1 MKLSDCTS
9 PVMGNKEVILLCDK
23 VSKDDIEIRFYEE
36 NEETGA
42 VVWESFGDFQP
53 SDVHKQYAICFR
65 TPQFHNLEVRSC
77 TNSQATWDS
86 HKTPNLHGVVLRA
99 LALVLYPTHW
109 GLPIA

>member
-9 PVMGNKEVILLCDK
+9 PVMGNKELILLCDK
-23 VSKDDIEIRFYEE
+23 VSKDDIEVRFYEE

-65 TPQFHNLEVRSC
+65 TPQYHNLEVN
-77 TNSQATWDS
+77 TT
-86 HKTPNLHGVVLRA
+86 
-99 LALVLYPTHW
+99 
-109 GLPIA
+109 